1 MSIYFRLQKYNEK
14 HQPKGN
20 SNGGQFAPKDGSG
33 AVPSQA
39 SGKPQEGQHQPPGQV
54 NPNGGKTPVTS
65 PKSVGLAMAKDY
77 LAKNLSTMSPD
88 DIMNNPYMQDAL
100 DRMMEIPVT
109 SKEPGFNSQEWW
121 TNREF
126 KLGDTTVK
134 GLDKGLEALTKKAE
148 SYSGG
153 HLKQER
159 KAYIVIG
166 PPAAGKST
174 IAEKLAVATGSSIV
188 DPDDAKAVLPEF
200 KGGIG
205 ANAVH
210 EESGH
215 LADMVQDDQTDKGNN
230 IVFPKVGHD
239 PAKIKRFSAALKSL
253 GYEVNLVHM
262 NVQKDEALRR
272 MTARFVKTGRLI
284 NPAYIFNVVGD
295 GPAKTYKETKNDPQ
309 ISSYA
314 ELDGHVPFGQPPKLT
329 DGNGWLKQHYGNE

>member
-1 MSIYFRLQKYNEK
+1 MSFYLRLRKYNEN
-14 HQPKGN
+14 HEPAGSPK
-20 SNGGQFAPKDGSG
+20 GGQFASGHGAGSG
-33 AVPSQA
+33 A

-54 NPNGGKTPVTS
+54 NPAGGKTPVTS

-77 LAKNLSTMSPD
+77 LSKNLQTMSPD

-100 DRMMEIPVT
+100 DRMKEIPLT
-109 SKEPGFNSQEWW
+109 NKEPGFDSEEWW

-134 GLDKGLEALTKKAE
+134 GLDKGLAALTQKAE
-148 SYSGG
+148 GYAGG

-159 KAYIVIG
+159 KAFVVIG

-174 IAEKLAVATGSSIV
+174 ISEKLAAATGSSIV

-210 EESGH
+210 EESGA
-215 LADMVQDDQTDKGNN
+215 LADMVQADQVKKGNN

-239 PAKIKRFSAALKSL
+239 PEKIRRFTKALKSM
-253 GYEVNLVHM
+253 GYEVNLVSM
-262 NVQKDEALRR
+262 NVHKEEALRR
-272 MTARFVKTGRLI
+272 MAARFVKTGRLI
-284 NPAYIFNVVGD
+284 NPTYIFNVVGD
-295 GPAKTYKETKNDPQ
+295 GPAKTYKEVKGDPQ

-314 ELDGHVPFGQPPKLT
+314 ELDGHGPYGQPPKLT
-329 DGNGWLKQHYGNE
+329 DGNGWLKQHYGGE